1 MKIAVQLYS
10 VRDHIKT
17 GEDLLNVLGEVKK
30 LGYEGVEFAGYF
42 GLAPEVIKARLD
54 ELGLVAVG
62 THVGVDDY
70 GPEKIDQ
77 SIATAKALGMKCM
90 GVGGGAIGT
99 PEELIKTA
107 GTMGYGF
114 VKAAE
119 EGVTVYFHNH
129 THEFE
134 PVGGILPI
142 DLLKNVCA
150 LEVDTYWSFCAGI
163 DNYKYITENKD
174 KICLLHVKD
183 GVDRTPCA
191 LGEGQCDVAA
201 VIKAAQDIGLEWIV
215 VENDDPV
222 PTGLDDI
229 GRSMKYLKTL
239 IG

>member
-17 GEDLLNVLGEVKK
+17 GEDLLQVLGEVKK

-42 GLAPEVIKARLD
+42 GLEPEVIKARLD

-62 THVGVDDY
+62 AHLGVEDY
-70 GPEKIDQ
+70 GPEKIEQ
-77 SIATAKALGMKCM
+77 TIAAAKALGMKCS
-90 GVGGGAIGT
+90 GVGGGPIGT

-107 GTMGYGF
+107 GTMGFGA
-114 VKAAE
+114 VRAAQ
-119 EGVTVYFHNH
+119 EGVTVFFHNH
-129 THEFE
+129 TREFE

-142 DLLKNVCA
+142 DLLQNVCA

-229 GRSMKYLKTL
+229 GRSMTYLKTL

>member
-17 GEDLLNVLGEVKK
+17 GEDLLQVLGEVKK

-42 GLAPEVIKARLD
+42 GLEPEVIKARLD

-62 THVGVDDY
+62 DY
-70 GPEKIDQ
+70 EKIEQ
-77 SIATAKALGMKCM
+77 TIATAKALGMKCS
-90 GVGGGAIGT
+90 GVGGGPIGT

-107 GTMGYGF
+107 GTMGFGA
-114 VKAAE
+114 VRAAQ
-119 EGVTVYFHNH
+119 EGVTVFFHNH

-142 DLLKNVCA
+142 DLLQNVCA

-201 VIKAAQDIGLEWIV
+201 VIKAAQDIGIEWIV

-229 GRSMKYLKTL
+229 GRSMTYLKTL